1 MVRTTTSRG
10 PARMSPAEV
19 AASQR
24 ARMLRAMAEAVAAK
38 GYANTV
44 VADVTARAGVS
55 RRTFYEQ
62 FTGKQDCFLA
72 TFDDCVAVVRA
83 AVVAALDVDAAA
95 PLRDQVRRMI
105 AAYLDVLAGEPE
117 VAKANLVEVYAA
129 GPEAARRRRA
139 SMEGFTTLLK
149 DAHARVREA
158 GLATRRASDL
168 EYEHTVGAI
177 STAVTIRVATGDIA
191 SLPALADELTDFVVR
206 ALEG

>member
-62 FTGKQDCFLA
+62 FAGKQDCFLA

-149 DAHARVREA
+149 DAHARMREA